1 MGVWAVAALMGD
13 RNSTALKDLADQR
26 RDLRKQRDELN
37 RMTRNE
43 DRKRARIL
51 ERARNL
57 SNDDLLSILGSRAA
71 AKANAKPKAKG
82 AAKGKAKAK
91 AKAVAAGAA
100 GAADAP
106 AGGGG

>member
-1 MGVWAVAALMGD
+1 MGD
-13 RNSTALKDLADQR
+13 PNSTALKDLAEQR

-37 RMTRNE
+37 RQIRNE
-43 DRKRARIL
+43 ERKRARLL

-57 SNDDLLSILGSRAA
+57 SNDDLLSILGSRAT

-91 AKAVAAGAA
+91 AKGGSAEAAHGGAN
-100 GAADAP
+100 
-106 AGGGG
+106 

>member
-13 RNSTALKDLADQR
+13 PSSTALKDLAGQR

-37 RMTRNE
+37 RQIRNE
-43 DRKRARIL
+43 ERKRARLL

-91 AKAVAAGAA
+91 AKGGSAEAAHGGA
-100 GAADAP
+100 D
-106 AGGGG
+106 